1 MALSAV
7 PSRSRTLTAA
17 AACALALVAAGQ
29 VPQAQAS
36 SSGPASA
43 QVTEKSYNWGGYIL
57 RQAGL
62 TKITAHFIVPTAD
75 CSAQGDGNY
84 TNAAFWIGLD
94 GGLPTGQNTTIE
106 QAGVDV
112 NCLEE
117 LPQYHAWW
125 EVEGP
130 SENAGSHQITE
141 TVRPGDFIKIAV
153 EHETGAQF
161 RFNVVDYGQVNST
174 DGPPLW
180 SDETTASVPG
190 GVTPQLNSAEAVAER
205 PVDGRWLYPLTRF
218 GDFDFLRVKVN
229 GAALRTYPEAN
240 LVKKQLVQNTGLDP
254 SGANLLA
261 DTGPL
266 AEGAGD
272 AFHIIWRH
280 YGTTRTP

>member
-1 MALSAV
+1 MATAAI
-7 PSRSRTLTAA
+7 RRRRALTAA
-17 AACALALVAAGQ
+17 VACVLTLVAAGQ
-29 VPQAQAS
+29 APQARAS
-36 SSGPASA
+36 VSGPASA

-57 RQAGL
+57 RQPGL
-62 TKITAHFIVPTAD
+62 TKITAHLRVPVAD
-75 CSAQGDGNY
+75 CTAQGDGQY

-94 GGLPTGQNTTIE
+94 GGLPTGQNTSIE

-117 LPQYHAWW
+117 VPQYNAWW

-130 SENAGSHQITE
+130 SEDSGSNTIPK

-153 EHETGAQF
+153 EHVSGAQF
-161 RFNVVDYGQVNST
+161 RFNVVDYGPVDNT
-174 DGPPLW
+174 DGQPVW
-180 SDETTASVPG
+180 SFETFASVPG
-190 GVTPQLNSAEAVAER
+190 IVTPQLNSAEAVVER

-229 GAALRTYPEAN
+229 RAALRDYPEAD
-240 LVKKQLVQNTGLDP
+240 LVRKQLVQNTGLDP

-266 AEGAGD
+266 LEGAGD
-272 AFHIIWRH
+272 AFHILWRH